1 MNLLEKSFEK
11 HIICINNNYIFN
23 TYNEN
28 EISIN
33 EEISRI
39 EKNISCNENENEISR
54 IDNEIDIFNGNNDND
69 NYIFKSP
76 NISERY
82 NFNDS
87 YETNEFKNNYLTVY
101 KNENENDN
109 YKLELYEKPP
119 LIEEA
124 NLEKTSEN
132 TKIILKKK
140 RKRKK
145 SDDKDEKS
153 KEIDESDDNN
163 ENRAKYSIDNLI
175 RRTKTMILNSMLQFD
190 NKIISKAYNYN
201 IGRGINTKILLK
213 NDYSQKRDTKIEF
226 NKNFLNKTQQEIF
239 SEKISKKN
247 KFQFP
252 EDHNKILIENL
263 LEEKDELKR
272 NIFQSLFSM
281 TFKECIQQICGNE
294 HFECLEGLKQI
305 YDEEMIKMKEEED
318 FKKLIND
325 VLNNYEKKLNDRK
338 PRKRK

>member
-69 NYIFKSP
+69 DNYIFKSP

-87 YETNEFKNNYLTVY
+87 YETNDFKNNYNTVY

-109 YKLELYEKPP
+109 NKLELYEKTQ

-124 NLEKTSEN
+124 NLEKTTKK
-132 TKIILKKK
+132 TKIIRNKK

-145 SDDKDEKS
+145 IDDKDKNVEK
-153 KEIDESDDNN
+153 KEESDNN
-163 ENRAKYSIDNLI
+163 ESRVKYSIDNLI
-175 RRTKTMILNSMLQFD
+175 RRTKTMVLNSMLQFD
-190 NKIISKAYNYN
+190 NNVILKTYDYN

-226 NKNFLNKTQQEIF
+226 NKNFLYKTQQEIF

-247 KFQFP
+247 KYKFP

-263 LEEKDELKR
+263 LEEKDEIKR
-272 NIFQSLFSM
+272 NIFQLLFSM

-294 HFECLEGLKQI
+294 YFECLEGLKQI

-338 PRKRK
+338 PRKGK

>member
-39 EKNISCNENENEISR
+39 
-54 IDNEIDIFNGNNDND
+54 DNEIDIFNGNNDNDD

-87 YETNEFKNNYLTVY
+87 YETNDFKNNYNTIY
-101 KNENENDN
+101 KNENKNDN
-109 YKLELYEKPP
+109 DNNKLELYEKPP

-140 RKRKK
+140 RGRI
-145 SDDKDEKS
+145 KS

-163 ENRAKYSIDNLI
+163 ENRGKYSIDNLI
-175 RRTKTMILNSMLQFD
+175 RRTKTIVLNSMLQFD

-213 NDYSQKRDTKIEF
+213 NEYSQKRDTKIEF
-226 NKNFLNKTQQEIF
+226 NKNLLNKTQQEIF

-252 EDHNKILIENL
+252 EDHNEILIKNL
-263 LEEKDELKR
+263 LEEKDEIKR
-272 NIFQSLFSM
+272 NIFQLLFSM

-294 HFECLEGLKQI
+294 YFECLEGLKQI

>member
-69 NYIFKSP
+69 DNYIFKSP

-87 YETNEFKNNYLTVY
+87 YETNDFKNNYNTVY

-109 YKLELYEKPP
+109 NKLELYEKPP

-124 NLEKTSEN
+124 NLEKTSKN

-140 RKRKK
+140 RGRI
-145 SDDKDEKS
+145 KS

-163 ENRAKYSIDNLI
+163 ENRGKYSIDNLI
-175 RRTKTMILNSMLQFD
+175 RRTKTIVLNSMLQFD

-213 NDYSQKRDTKIEF
+213 NEYSQKRDTKIEF
-226 NKNFLNKTQQEIF
+226 NKNLLNKTQQEIF

-252 EDHNKILIENL
+252 EDHNEILIKNL
-263 LEEKDELKR
+263 LEEKDEIKR
-272 NIFQSLFSM
+272 NIFQLLFSM

-294 HFECLEGLKQI
+294 YFECLEGLKQI

>member
-1 MNLLEKSFEK
+1 MANLFEK
-11 HIICINNNYIFN
+11 YFENQINGINNNYIFN

-28 EISIN
+28 EISEN
-33 EEISRI
+33 EEFFRIENNISRNEI
-39 EKNISCNENENEISR
+39 EISGIENEISGIENA
-54 IDNEIDIFNGNNDND
+54 IDNTNVISH
-69 NYIFKSP
+69 IFKSP
-76 NISERY
+76 NI
-82 NFNDS
+82 DL
-87 YETNEFKNNYLTVY
+87 YEINEFKNN
-101 KNENENDN
+101 N
-109 YKLELYEKPP
+109 KLELYEKPP

-132 TKIILKKK
+132 TKIIRNKK

-145 SDDKDEKS
+145 IDDKDKNVEK
-153 KEIDESDDNN
+153 KEESDNN
-163 ENRAKYSIDNLI
+163 ESRVKYSIDNLI
-175 RRTKTMILNSMLQFD
+175 RRTKTVVLNSMLQFD

-213 NDYSQKRDTKIEF
+213 NEYSQKRDTKIEF
-226 NKNFLNKTQQEIF
+226 NKNLLNKTQQEIF

-252 EDHNKILIENL
+252 EDHNEILIKNL
-263 LEEKDELKR
+263 LEEKDEIKR
-272 NIFQSLFSM
+272 NIFQLLFSM

-294 HFECLEGLKQI
+294 YFECLEGLKQI

>member
-1 MNLLEKSFEK
+1 MANLFEK
-11 HIICINNNYIFN
+11 YFENQINGINNNYIFN

-28 EISIN
+28 EISEN
-33 EEISRI
+33 EEFFRIENNISRNEI
-39 EKNISCNENENEISR
+39 EISGIENEISGIENA
-54 IDNEIDIFNGNNDND
+54 IDNTNVISH
-69 NYIFKSP
+69 IFKSP
-76 NISERY
+76 NI
-82 NFNDS
+82 DL
-87 YETNEFKNNYLTVY
+87 YEINEFKNN
-101 KNENENDN
+101 N
-109 YKLELYEKPP
+109 KLELYEKTQ

-124 NLEKTSEN
+124 NLEKTTKK
-132 TKIILKKK
+132 TKIIRNKK

-145 SDDKDEKS
+145 IDDKDKNVER
-153 KEIDESDDNN
+153 KEESDNN
-163 ENRAKYSIDNLI
+163 ESRVKYSIDNLI
-175 RRTKTMILNSMLQFD
+175 RRTKTVVLNSMLQFD
-190 NKIISKAYNYN
+190 NNVILKTYDYN

-213 NDYSQKRDTKIEF
+213 NEYSQKRDTKIEF
-226 NKNFLNKTQQEIF
+226 NKNLLNKTQQEIF

-252 EDHNKILIENL
+252 EDHNEILIKNL
-263 LEEKDELKR
+263 LEEKDEIKR
-272 NIFQSLFSM
+272 NIFQLLFSM

-294 HFECLEGLKQI
+294 YFECLEGLKQI